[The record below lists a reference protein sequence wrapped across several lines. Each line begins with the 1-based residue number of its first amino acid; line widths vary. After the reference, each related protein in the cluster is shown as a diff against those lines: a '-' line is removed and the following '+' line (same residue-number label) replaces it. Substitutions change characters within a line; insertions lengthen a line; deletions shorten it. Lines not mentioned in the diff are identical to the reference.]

1 MLDQRGLPPPRP
13 NSPITKSQV
22 RSLPGPLAGQLIAGL
37 PFLSSL
43 SGGLVG
49 GVAVS
54 RFISATQSA
63 RYGPR
68 TILGGAGRGLINEN
82 WETKPGHRPGSTVIF
97 RVVATI
103 EP

>member
-1 MLDQRGLPPPRP
+1 M
-13 NSPITKSQV
+13 

-37 PFLSSL
+37 LFLL
-43 SGGLVG
+43 LVGGLVG